1 MPNVRQLGEF
11 TITQLSSWSFTF
23 TGNLSALS
31 QTEARA
37 TPENTVSFYS
47 VNLNIRFTSFI
58 NKF

>member
-1 MPNVRQLGEF
+1 MRQLGEF

-31 QTEARA
+31 QTDAM
-37 TPENTVSFYS
+37 PENTVSFYS